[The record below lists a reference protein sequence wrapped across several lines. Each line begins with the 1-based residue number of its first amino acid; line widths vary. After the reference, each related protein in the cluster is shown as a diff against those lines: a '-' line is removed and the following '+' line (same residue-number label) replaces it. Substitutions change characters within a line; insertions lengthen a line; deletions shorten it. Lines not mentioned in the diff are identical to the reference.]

1 MPAECAC
8 VFSVCDIYIS
18 LSSRWPK
25 HTIVPFSSQQATSH
39 SSPGAAA
46 GGIVCGCVS
55 LCFLVYVCGRPASII
70 QAVGRAP
77 CGLGHMPNSNDTSCL
92 K

>member
-46 GGIVCGCVS
+46 GGLVCVAVLVCVF
-55 LCFLVYVCGRPASII
+55 LCMCVEDLH
-70 QAVGRAP
+70 
-77 CGLGHMPNSNDTSCL
+77 L
-92 K
+92 